1 MIKKFFRDNPI
12 HKKIVPFIDLI
23 MISSPVIF
31 FFIWPLL
38 SIGILIYF
46 LSIDAT
52 YVNIYN
58 VDMNTLL
65 FFVGCSMFVAGT
77 SIVNSINA
85 FQKEKVN
92 KFSTIGS
99 KISISHCQSFS
110 YALLVIGA
118 TILFYLSY
126 KIVISILM
134 FAIFWGVIYGHEKF
148 QGENDYINILFCYI
162 LSGYSLVLTGY
173 LFGFI
178 YLGLGDI
185 SFFNSFINSLFY
197 QLVYVL
203 LSLSIVIVILSNN
216 NQKYFNKEMAIY
228 LSLVLFV
235 VSFLIG
241 MRLLDP
247 LSTTFSLSCI
257 PFILYA
263 CIRGMEKDFIRV
275 ISYSVLFLNLYVFTI
290 HPFLFFPSVIVY
302 YLSKYY
308 YWHRFDL
315 HYPSLVIGDDS
326 DNSHY
331 SPQEIL

>member
-23 MISSPVIF
+23 MISSPVMF
-31 FFIWPLL
+31 FFMWPLL
-38 SIGILIYF
+38 SICILIYF

-99 KISISHCQSFS
+99 KISIPHCQIFS

-126 KIVISILM
+126 KIVISILT

-162 LSGYSLVLTGY
+162 LSGYSLILTGY

-185 SFFNSFINSLFY
+185 SFFNSFINSLF
-197 QLVYVL
+197 
-203 LSLSIVIVILSNN
+203 
-216 NQKYFNKEMAIY
+216 
-228 LSLVLFV
+228 
-235 VSFLIG
+235 
-241 MRLLDP
+241 
-247 LSTTFSLSCI
+247 
-257 PFILYA
+257 
-263 CIRGMEKDFIRV
+263 
-275 ISYSVLFLNLYVFTI
+275 
-290 HPFLFFPSVIVY
+290 
-302 YLSKYY
+302 
-308 YWHRFDL
+308 
-315 HYPSLVIGDDS
+315 
-326 DNSHY
+326 
-331 SPQEIL
+331 